1 MLLAPSTLQEAVG
14 HRLALGVFI
23 TQTPQEDRGLGAGE
37 LSGDFLHD
45 MTHSGEWACAG
56 FRRWCW
62 RRDGKDE
69 RNGRRG
75 VCPIAGQKLWFSS
88 FVETG

>member
-1 MLLAPSTLQEAVG
+1 MLLAPSTLQEAIG
-14 HRLALGVFI
+14 HCSALRV
-23 TQTPQEDRGLGAGE
+23 QTPQEDRGLGAGE

-56 FRRWCW
+56 FGRWRW
-62 RRDGKDE
+62 RRDGEDE

-88 FVETG
+88 FLETG